1 MARGGETQV
10 TKVIGSVPHF
20 VGSDKAG
27 HLAAPGL
34 GDIEPNLNSR
44 LVMDGSSLSCHRLT
58 NNCFEIVFR
67 RRNWFYIEVIHK
79 NLENVR

>member
-1 MARGGETQV
+1 VARGETQV

-34 GDIEPNLNSR
+34 GDIEPNLTQD
-44 LVMDGSSLSCHRLT
+44 LLWMVLLYLATD
-58 NNCFEIVFR
+58 
-67 RRNWFYIEVIHK
+67 
-79 NLENVR
+79 